1 MTMLRRT
8 PVIKIL
14 LKLIT
19 ITGTTKKII
28 ENICK
33 LSKGV
38 FTSRGVI
45 LATKKIK
52 ANWRGT
58 QLRLKIETLNPEA
71 CLSSAKT
78 EKVRIAQ

>member
-1 MTMLRRT
+1 M
-8 PVIKIL
+8 L

-28 ENICK
+28 ENNCK
-33 LSKGV
+33 ISEGV

-52 ANWRGT
+52 ENWRGT
-58 QLRLKIETLNPEA
+58 QLRFRTETLSPGD
-71 CLSSAKT
+71 CLISAKT
-78 EKVRIAQ
+78 ENINIAQ